1 MNAIYVR
8 RRFSL
13 VLVLSIAAALGWWV
27 SRGPE
32 DLLFP
37 PKPMLRHEPDYI
49 LEDFTMTSAGDDGL
63 PRYRMTGTMMTHY
76 PDTDAAQVDK
86 PRLEFITA
94 AGERWIITAMQA
106 QAEQKGDFVKL
117 RGEVSVVRDDQLGQG
132 QGPVSATASALK
144 TGSLD
149 VYVNEGYADT
159 DDDVVITQTLGVTRA
174 QGLRINF
181 RQRHLYLKSRVRG
194 EYVLPAS

>member
-13 VLVLSIAAALGWWV
+13 VLVLSIAAALGWWM

-32 DLLFP
+32 DLLFTP
-37 PKPMLRHEPDYI
+37 TPMQRHEPDYI
-49 LEDFTMTSAGDDGL
+49 LEDFTMTSTGDDGL

-76 PDTDAAQVDK
+76 PDTDEAQVDK

-94 AGERWIITAMQA
+94 GGERWIITAVQA
-106 QAEQKGDFVKL
+106 QAEQKGDIVKL
-117 RGEVSVVRDDQLGQG
+117 LGEVSVIRDDQPGQG
-132 QGPVSATASALK
+132 KGPVSSLK

-149 VYVNEGYADT
+149 VHVAEGYADT
-159 DDDVVITQTLGVTRA
+159 DEDVVITHKFGVTRA

-194 EYVLPAS
+194 EYVLPAG

>member
-13 VLVLSIAAALGWWV
+13 VLILSITAALGWWL

-32 DLLFP
+32 DLLFI
-37 PKPMLRHEPDYI
+37 PKPTLRHEPDYI
-49 LEDFTMTSAGDDGL
+49 LEDFTLTSAGDDGL
-63 PRYRMTGTMMTHY
+63 PRYRMTGAMMTHY
-76 PDTDAAQVDK
+76 PDTEVAQVEQ
-86 PRLEFITA
+86 PRLEFITV
-94 AGERWIITAMQA
+94 AGERWIITAIHA

-117 RGEVSVVRDDQLGQG
+117 RGEVSVFRDDHVRQG
-132 QGPVSATASALK
+132 QGPIQSLK
-144 TGSLD
+144 TESLD
-149 VYVNEGYADT
+149 VHVAEGYAET
-159 DDDVVITQTLGVTRA
+159 DEDVVITQSFGVTRA

-194 EYVLPAS
+194 EYVLPAG